1 VPRGTIWRPQTLFDH
16 DAAMHTAS
24 RAIRRLVCCA
34 AAFLPAGGGLVQPT
48 LLATLLAMTAAAG
61 EDGETEAVGIG
72 TDLER
77 AWSLELCRGPH
88 RAGPIEPVAWANLL
102 GTQRGNG

>member
-1 VPRGTIWRPQTLFDH
+1 MPRGTIWRPQTLFDH

-24 RAIRRLVCCA
+24 RAIHRLFGWPVAPDA
-34 AAFLPAGGGLVQPT
+34 AWSLVGF
-48 LLATLLAMTAAAG
+48 AAG
-61 EDGETEAVGIG
+61 EDGATEAVGIG
-72 TDLER
+72 PDLER

-88 RAGPIEPVAWANLL
+88 RAGPIEPVAWANLF